1 MQGKMFDY
9 ELIRAA
15 ILKQAVKDY
24 KSALKRNQPH
34 KKAELERFF
43 RSDWGQLLSS
53 NHGEYIIE
61 NCKRIINN
69 QTRY

>member
-1 MQGKMFDY
+1 MFDY

-24 KSALKRNQPH
+24 KSALKWGRH
-34 KKAELERFF
+34 REIATLERFF
-43 RSDWGQLLSS
+43 RSDWGQLLSY

-69 QTRY
+69 QKGERK